1 MESIKELRAKCQTV
15 HKGDFSAE
23 LVRRV
28 SIYIT
33 WLLIPTGISAN
44 GVSILNIF
52 IAALSGLAFSFG
64 TLIAY
69 SSGILLFVLNTI
81 LDGVDGEIARYRKQ
95 SSLTGL
101 FLDRINSVF
110 VYPSVF
116 WGIAV
121 GAASNYYLEATWILC
136 LGFLAAWGFLA
147 LRLIKTSIDST
158 LIDALTLEKARIDE
172 STKTISSSSAYLTLS
187 EYLRKQSKWYL
198 NVVDFILIRQPGVCL
213 VFILAVA
220 AETISRL
227 IWNISRAFY
236 SPLLYLLGGYA
247 LLASMAVIG
256 GLYIIVSQRRA
267 ESSFQQLLGKLQKE
281 KPNKLM

>member
-52 IAALSGLAFSFG
+52 IAVLSGLAFSFG

-69 SSGILLFVLNTI
+69 GSGIFLFILNTI

-116 WGIAV
+116 WGIAI
-121 GAASNYYLEATWILC
+121 GAASNYYVEAKWILF

-147 LRLIKTSIDST
+147 LRLVKTNVDST
-158 LIDALTLEKARIDE
+158 LIDALTQEKARIDE
-172 STKTISSSSAYLTLS
+172 SIKTISGFSSYLPLS

-198 NVVDFILIRQPGVCL
+198 YVIDFILIRQPGVCL
-213 VFILAVA
+213 VFTLAVV
-220 AETISRL
+220 AEAFSRL
-227 IWNISRAFY
+227 MWNISTAFY

-247 LLASMAVIG
+247 LLTVIAVIG

-267 ESSFQQLLGKLQKE
+267 ESSFLQLLEKLQKE
-281 KPNKLM
+281 KPYKLM